1 MNEITMNNVILPTVS
16 SCDYLAAQESF
27 FHADRIADFHVM
39 IYVTDGC
46 IPVTEDDI
54 DYEIHTGDLFF
65 LKMPIGQTLAGL
77 SPRPTPCK
85 QLSLHTAFHGI
96 SLYC

>member
-1 MNEITMNNVILPTVS
+1 MNEITMNNVILPVVS

-46 IPVTEDDI
+46 IPVT
-54 DYEIHTGDLFF
+54 
-65 LKMPIGQTLAGL
+65 
-77 SPRPTPCK
+77 
-85 QLSLHTAFHGI
+85 
-96 SLYC
+96 